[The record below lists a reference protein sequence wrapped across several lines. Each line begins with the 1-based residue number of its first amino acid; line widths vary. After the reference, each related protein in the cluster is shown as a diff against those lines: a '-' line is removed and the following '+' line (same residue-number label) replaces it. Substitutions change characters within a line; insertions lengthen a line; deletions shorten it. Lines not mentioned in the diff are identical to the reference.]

1 MHLFSLVYID
11 TAEWSWREN
20 KLCSGGDV
28 QGFGGVHLIGRIAL
42 VTQTS

>member
-20 KLCSGGDV
+20 KLCSGGMYKASV
-28 QGFGGVHLIGRIAL
+28 ECI
-42 VTQTS
+42 